1 MLCEMPLAAEF
12 EIVDDL
18 TNIIHLHNVTLHELY
33 FSPGEFPIKTKFVT
47 FFSLYKDMGLE
58 IWVLWNLMQFF
69 EQ

>member
-18 TNIIHLHNVTLHELY
+18 TNIIRLHNVTLHELY
-33 FSPGEFPIKTKFVT
+33 FSSGEFPIKTKLVT

-58 IWVLWNLMQFF
+58 ISVLWNLMQFF
-69 EQ
+69 EH